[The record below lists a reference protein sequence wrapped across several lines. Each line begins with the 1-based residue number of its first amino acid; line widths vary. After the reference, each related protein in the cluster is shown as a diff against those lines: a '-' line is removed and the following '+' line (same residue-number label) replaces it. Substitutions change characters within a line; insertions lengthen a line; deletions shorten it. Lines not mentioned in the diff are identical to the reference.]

1 MQFLVHAPAEIA
13 EALKTHGHK
22 THLPEELTPPPDD
35 LLKAAAEKQW
45 DLITT
50 DGATAMS
57 AFDGRKPFARCIVYL
72 QSADP
77 EGIDRLFER
86 FKRLSPGRLYTVTA
100 HRVKVRQLPSK

>member
-22 THLPEELTPPPDD
+22 THSPEEWTPPPDD

-50 DGATAMS
+50 DARVAMS
-57 AFDGRKPFARCIVYL
+57 AFDGRKPFNRCIVYL
-72 QSADP
+72 QSPDP
-77 EGIDRLFER
+77 DAIDRLFQR

-100 HRVKVRQLPSK
+100 NRVKVRQLPGK